1 MGREPTKPGGFGD
14 RQQAI
19 DVARRAHRLFGET
32 LGREFYSVPALDM
45 LFDLYLLGN
54 RKPRSLTS
62 LCGASPA
69 PVRTALRTINR
80 MVDRGLLVRVPDLRD
95 ARRVNVALTQEA
107 IALMDGL
114 FSALAAILP

>member
-1 MGREPTKPGGFGD
+1 MSREPKKPEAFGD
-14 RQQAI
+14 RQRVI
-19 DVARRAHRLFGET
+19 DLAARIHHLLGAT
-32 LGREFYSVPALDM
+32 LGREFYSVPAFDM
-45 LFDLYLLGN
+45 LLDLYLLGN

-95 ARRVNVALTQEA
+95 ARRVHVALTKEA
-107 IALMDGL
+107 VALMDGYFAAL
-114 FSALAAILP
+114 SAMLR

>member
-1 MGREPTKPGGFGD
+1 MSREPTKPDGFSD

-19 DVARRAHRLFGET
+19 NVALRAHRLLGQT

-80 MVDRGLLVRVPDLRD
+80 MVDRGLLVRVPDIRD

-107 IALMDGL
+107 IALMDS
-114 FSALAAILP
+114 FFCALEAILP